1 MASQKKKSR
10 SRGRIQ
16 PASHEALRALLA
28 TIRQIHI
35 TVIGRKSGR
44 RFRLPVWFVPQGTGI
59 LLLPVR
65 GSDTQWYRNVLRNTV
80 VRVSARGL
88 EAEFRAAPI
97 RSATS
102 VSSVIRKFGRKYG
115 ARIVKKL
122 YFKFDAAV
130 RLWPA

>member
-1 MASQKKKSR
+1 MASRKKKSR
-10 SRGRIQ
+10 PRRRSN
-16 PASHEALRALLA
+16 PASRNELREQLA

-35 TVIGRKSGR
+35 TVIGRTSGR
-44 RFRLPVWFVPQGTGI
+44 RIRLPVWFVPQGTGL

-97 RSATS
+97 RRATS
-102 VSSVIRKFGRKYG
+102 VSSVIRKFGRNYG
-115 ARIVKKL
+115 ARIVKQL
-122 YFKFDAAV
+122 YFKFDVAV
-130 RLWPA
+130 RLRPV